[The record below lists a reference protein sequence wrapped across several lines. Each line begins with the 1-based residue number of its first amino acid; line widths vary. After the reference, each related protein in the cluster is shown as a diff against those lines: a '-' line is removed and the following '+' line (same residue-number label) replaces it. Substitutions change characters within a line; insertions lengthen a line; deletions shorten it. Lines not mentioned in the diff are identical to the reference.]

1 MHKMPTMKNDL
12 VPSHRSTRTGR
23 GVTLVEVLVA
33 LTILSTIL
41 LPIGMFM
48 VEYLRGSNNLGDSH
62 QVMNILEE
70 KMELALTRPYGSLPV
85 GKTEGKSIVWDGQ
98 QVVDLRPVE
107 LANQKVEFTLN
118 VEVVPVEFSAVADAS
133 TGRLERCS
141 VEDGFKRLSLR
152 AVWGRKK
159 EHFFDLVAYKADL

>member
-1 MHKMPTMKNDL
+1 MRP
-12 VPSHRSTRTGR
+12 VSR

-33 LTILSTIL
+33 LTILSTVM
-41 LPIGMFM
+41 LPIGMFL
-48 VEYLRGSNNLGDSH
+48 VEYLRGSSDLGNSH

-70 KMELALTRPYGSLPV
+70 KMELALTRPYAALPV
-85 GKTEGKSIVWDGQ
+85 GKTEGKPIIWDGQ

-107 LANQKVEFTLN
+107 LANQRVDFSLT
-118 VEVVPVEFSAVADAS
+118 VEVVPLEFSAIADPAGTPQRS
-133 TGRLERCS
+133 S
-141 VEDGFKRLSLR
+141 VEDGFKRLTLR